1 MAHIQGSTPPGTLW
15 DMYSV
20 ERARGWQPRVMSL
33 SPALPSSLSD
43 LGEALG
49 LQLSAPV
56 CSVVEL
62 AGGLR
67 CVLALPLQ
75 PFLTSMI
82 FWGCEPDRTLRKGPD
97 NRGEQRVVAGS
108 PV

>member
-20 ERARGWQPRVMSL
+20 ESAGTADQSHEPES
-33 SPALPSSLSD
+33 ALPSSLSG

-62 AGGLR
+62 GGGLR
-67 CVLALPLQ
+67 CVLALV
-75 PFLTSMI
+75 FLTSMI
-82 FWGCEPDRTLRKGPD
+82 FWGCRPD
-97 NRGEQRVVAGS
+97 
-108 PV
+108 